1 MSQNAA
7 VSVGYSAFNVQ
18 SCYAKTSC
26 PSSSISKVVSPQ
38 THLLLLSPSALLET
52 LSSVGDL
59 RLQVPT
65 LVGTAVHLLDAR
77 LGGCGVG
84 EANGDDTLG
93 LGIEQDDVLDFAEL
107 GALLT
112 SVLLD
117 VFDEVFVCF
126 DFLQGEDVLE
136 DDDFVPAVRS
146 GGDDGDLVLIPF
158 CQAAV
163 DLLLVRV

>member
-1 MSQNAA
+1 MSKQQ
-7 VSVGYSAFNVQ
+7 YLQ
-18 SCYAKTSC
+18 SGLL
-26 PSSSISKVVSPQ
+26 PQ
-38 THLLLLSPSALLET
+38 QHILLLSPSTLLEA
-52 LSSVGDL
+52 LGSVRDL

-65 LVGTAVHLLDAR
+65 LVGTAVHLLDASLR
-77 LGGCGVG
+77 GCGVG

-107 GALLT
+107 GALLA

-117 VFDEVFVCF
+117 VFDEVFVFF

-136 DDDFVPAVRS
+136 DDDFVPAVGS

>member
-1 MSQNAA
+1 
-7 VSVGYSAFNVQ
+7 
-18 SCYAKTSC
+18 
-26 PSSSISKVVSPQ
+26 
-38 THLLLLSPSALLET
+38 LET
-52 LSSVGDL
+52 LSSVRDL
-59 RLQVPT
+59 RLQVT
-65 LVGTAVHLLDAR
+65 AFVGTAIHLLDAR

-107 GALLT
+107 GALLA

-117 VFDEVFVCF
+117 VFDEVFVFF

-136 DDDFVPAVRS
+136 DDDFVPAVGS
-146 GGDDGDLVLIPF
+146 GGDDGDLVLVPF

>member
-1 MSQNAA
+1 MLCQDF
-7 VSVGYSAFNVQ
+7 VSKQRYLQ
-18 SCYAKTSC
+18 SGL
-26 PSSSISKVVSPQ
+26 SPQ
-38 THLLLLSPSALLET
+38 THLLLLSPSTLLET
-52 LSSVGDL
+52 LSPVRDL

-65 LVGTAVHLLDAR
+65 LVGTAVHLLNAR

-107 GALLT
+107 GALLA

-117 VFDEVFVCF
+117 VFDEVFVFF
-126 DFLQGEDVLE
+126 DFLQSEDVLE
-136 DDDFVPAVRS
+136 DDDFVPAVGS
-146 GGDDGDLVLIPF
+146 GGDDGDLILIPF